1 MHRSGFGG
9 SRARRGVRR
18 IRAVR
23 STSSVCARGQS
34 MPWTL
39 DAVKSKS
46 ICSAST
52 TDSRPARSGQPRHGS
67 RCSPTRLMP
76 TPASPHERPSARSR
90 WSWTR
95 RRTRHTRDER
105 HANEHARHTLDP
117 RPPNEH
123 ARSLK
128 PRRAQAQLSV
138 PSHVSHGANH
148 CCSDHPKRDPVP
160 TSSAACPCGR
170 LCTSPVAPVG
180 QRWLG
185 SSVGPSHLA
194 VSADEPVDQRDT
206 ADRGRGGRAAE
217 ARRRRPALT
226 LR

>member
-1 MHRSGFGG
+1 MRSRPIHAVDAGRGEIEIELLRLDDRWPPRPLG
-9 SRARRGVRR
+9 STTPRQSPLL
-18 IRAVR
+18 I
-23 STSSVCARGQS
+23 GQS
-34 MPWTL
+34 VM
-39 DAVKSKS
+39 
-46 ICSAST
+46 
-52 TDSRPARSGQPRHGS
+52 AR
-67 RCSPTRLMP
+67 SPTRLMP

-160 TSSAACPCGR
+160 TSSAACPCSR

-194 VSADEPVDQRDT
+194 VSADEPLDQRDT